1 MTPSCRILVV
11 LTLAL
16 GSFVAGNASTISLG
30 SYATTAS
37 NPGFDNTATSYM
49 PGSST
54 VNNGS
59 AATYDIS
66 SGTVWHAPLGA
77 SSYVSYNAG
86 TGAALSTVAPNGDY
100 FYSSI
105 FTLPSKTSGGPY
117 VGTLSVL
124 ADDTLA
130 VYLNG
135 TQILAAAGPMGPG
148 NSYSHCSDSGPNCVT
163 PFTFSFGGILDGENV
178 LTFDVKQVNG
188 YNEGLDYAGLVTSV
202 PEPSSLAMF
211 GTGMFG
217 VVGLMRRFGFKK

>member
-1 MTPSCRILVV
+1 MTPSCRIFAV
-11 LTLAL
+11 LTIAL
-16 GSFVAGNASTISLG
+16 GSFVAGNASTLSLG
-30 SYATTAS
+30 SYSTTAS

-54 VNNGS
+54 VNTGS
-59 AATYDIS
+59 ATTYDIS
-66 SGTVWHAPLGA
+66 AGTVWHAPMGA

-100 FYSSI
+100 FYTSI
-105 FTLPSKTSGGPY
+105 FTLPSKTSTGPY
-117 VGTLSVL
+117 VGSLTVL

-135 TQILAAAGPMGPG
+135 VQILAAAGPMGAG
-148 NSYSHCSDSGPNCVT
+148 NSYSHCSDWGPNCVT
-163 PFTFSFGGILDGENV
+163 PFTFSFGGILNGENV

-188 YNEGLDYAGLVTSV
+188 YNQGLDYAGLVTSV
-202 PEPSSLAMF
+202 PEPSSLALF

-217 VVGLMRRFGFKK
+217 VVGLIRRFGSKK